1 MIEQHVSVDWF
12 TMRFQHLSKGTE
24 THTKTGLWTAVLTWN
39 FRTGNSSANHSTA
52 MLVQKKNVIRFLGA
66 FAKLQKTDY

>member
-24 THTKTGLWTAVLTWN
+24 THTKTGLLTGILSWN
-39 FRTGNSSANHSTA
+39 FRTGNKSANHSTGNVSSEK
-52 MLVQKKNVIRFLGA
+52 MLFVF
-66 FAKLQKTDY
+66 